1 MSNPSANNPSIIN
14 TSTVNKIAQTFASV
28 WMPIERG
35 LEALKNPALL
45 AARIYVGW
53 VFFSS
58 GLTKLRDWETTVAL
72 FTDEY
77 KIPVLTNL
85 SPTLAAILGTGGELI
100 LPVLLVAGLFGR
112 FAALGLF
119 VVNIVAV
126 ISLSEI
132 APAAMQQHQFWGSM
146 LAGLAIWGV
155 GAWAVETT
163 GWFKEKNKALLG
175 L

>member
-1 MSNPSANNPSIIN
+1 MNTNNNFITN
-14 TSTVNKIAQTFASV
+14 TCQTILPLWRKLEA
-28 WMPIERG
+28 G
-35 LEALKNPALL
+35 LDALKNPALL
-45 AARIYVGW
+45 LARIYVGW
-53 VFFSS
+53 AFFAS
-58 GLTKLRDWETTVAL
+58 GLTKIQNWETTVAL

-85 SPTLAAILGTGGELI
+85 SPTLAALLGTGGELI

-119 VVNIVAV
+119 VMNIVAV

-132 APAAMQQHQFWGSM
+132 APAALQQHQFWGSL

-155 GAWAVETT
+155 GAWVLEAT
-163 GWFKEKNKALLG
+163 GWFKAKCKACCAP
-175 L
+175 

>member
-1 MSNPSANNPSIIN
+1 MSNSSNIR
-14 TSTVNKIAQTFASV
+14 KIAQTITSA
-28 WMPIERG
+28 WMPAQRG
-35 LEALKNPALL
+35 LDTLKNPALL

-53 VFFSS
+53 AFFAS
-58 GLTKLRDWETTVAL
+58 GLTKLRDWDTTVAL

-119 VVNIVAV
+119 ILNIVAV

-132 APAAMQQHQFWGSM
+132 APAAMQQHQFWGSL

-155 GAWAVETT
+155 GAWAVEATS
-163 GWFKEKNKALLG
+163 WFKAKSKALLG
-175 L
+175 

>member
-1 MSNPSANNPSIIN
+1 MNTIAKNITSI
-14 TSTVNKIAQTFASV
+14 
-28 WMPIERG
+28 WMPVQRG
-35 LEALKNPALL
+35 LDTLKNPALL

-53 VFFSS
+53 AFFAS
-58 GLTKLRDWETTVAL
+58 GLTKLRDWDSTVAL

-119 VVNIVAV
+119 ILNIVAV

-132 APAAMQQHQFWGSM
+132 APAAMQQHQFWGSL

-155 GAWAVETT
+155 GAWAVEATD
-163 GWFKEKNKALLG
+163 WFKAKSKSLLG
-175 L
+175 A